1 MLHTKRMRR
10 VTSMI
15 PAKPGSRGTVGPV
28 LVMAFAICTVAA
40 ASDPQLLDTLTAS
53 GLEHFYNMD
62 YDRSILDFEKVVEKR
77 PGDAMAL
84 NHLLNAVLIRE
95 LYDIGAMNTGE
106 YAGNSFIGQAHRAA
120 DPKVKERIRQL
131 VRSAEAAEES
141 KLKSNPDDVDAL
153 YARGVTEAQFSLYTG
168 LVERAWFS
176 ALRNA
181 VSARHDHERVLELS
195 PGYISAKLVVG
206 THNYVMGSLPWSVKA
221 AVALVG
227 LAGSKEKGIE
237 YLKEV
242 GQSGSENSVD
252 AQIVLALFLRREGRF
267 DESRSV
273 IRGLTSR
280 FPRNYLLALEDA
292 HLLRASGHP
301 AEAAAGYRAV
311 FQAGQDGKFGR
322 LHYEIAAYGLGELLR
337 SQKDYTGAAAAF
349 EMVGTAANPDPET
362 LQKANLAAGEMYDV
376 AGKRDLATRK
386 YQAVVAENAGS
397 PQAATARKCLL
408 QACR

>member
-1 MLHTKRMRR
+1 L
-10 VTSMI
+10 I
-15 PAKPGSRGTVGPV
+15 
-28 LVMAFAICTVAA
+28 AFWLIAFGICTAA
-40 ASDPQLLDTLTAS
+40 VASDSQPLDTLTTS
-53 GLEHFYNMD
+53 GLDHFYNMD
-62 YDRSILDFEKVVEKR
+62 YDRSIQDFEKVVEKR

-120 DPKVKERIRQL
+120 DPKVKERIKQL
-131 VRSAEAAEES
+131 VQRAEIAEES

-181 VSARHDHERVLELS
+181 VGARHDHERVLELS
-195 PGYISAKLVVG
+195 PGYVAAKLVVG

-267 DESRSV
+267 DESRGV

-301 AEAAAGYRAV
+301 TEAAAGYRAV
-311 FQAGQDGKFGR
+311 FQAGQDGKYGR

-337 SQKDYTGAAAAF
+337 SQKNYADAATAF
-349 EMVGTAANPDPET
+349 EMVGAAANPDPET
-362 LQKANLAAGEMYDV
+362 LQKANLAAGEMYDA
-376 AGKRDLATRK
+376 AGKRDLATKK
-386 YQAVVAENAGS
+386 YQAVIAENGS
-397 PQAATARKCLL
+397 TPQAATARKCL
-408 QACR
+408 QQVCR

>member
-311 FQAGQDGKFGR
+311 FQAGQEGKFGR

-362 LQKANLAAGEMYDV
+362 SQKANLAAGEMYDV